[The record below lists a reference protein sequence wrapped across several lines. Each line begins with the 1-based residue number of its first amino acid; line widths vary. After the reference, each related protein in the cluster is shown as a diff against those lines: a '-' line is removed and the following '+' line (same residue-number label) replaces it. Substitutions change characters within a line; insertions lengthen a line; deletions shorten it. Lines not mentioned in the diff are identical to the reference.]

1 MHRRRR
7 TALALSAATLVA
19 APLLSAC
26 GSEGH
31 PGAAAMV
38 GGDRIDVST
47 VQAQTADVRDA
58 QQTSAQSAQLVKSSG
73 QLSRVKLSGL
83 IFGRV
88 LDRAAKDAGVSV
100 SRKEIQQ
107 TRTAAAAQTG
117 GDEGL
122 RSMMLEQ
129 RWVAPGQIDDSLRQ
143 EVQLPKLAQALG
155 ADLQS
160 PAGVQKVG
168 QALTKASKALHID
181 INPRYGTW
189 DDEKVQLSTYKVP
202 WITQV
207 TTFPNPQPETSA

>member
-7 TALALSAATLVA
+7 TALAVSAATLVA

-26 GSEGH
+26 GGEAH
-31 PGAAAMV
+31 PGAAAVV
-38 GGDRIDVST
+38 GGERIEVSA
-47 VQAQTADVRDA
+47 VQARTADVR
-58 QQTSAQSAQLVKSSG
+58 SAQEASEQSEQLVKKSG
-73 QLSRVKLSGL
+73 QLTRAKLHSL

-100 SRKEIQQ
+100 SRKEVQQ
-107 TRTAAAAQTG
+107 VRTAAAAQSG

-122 RSMMLEQ
+122 RTVMLEQ
-129 RWVAPGQIDDSLRQ
+129 RWVAPGEIEEDLRK

-160 PAGVQKVG
+160 PAGQQVVG
-168 QALTKASKALHID
+168 EALTKASKALHID
-181 INPRYGTW
+181 VNPRYGSW
-189 DDEKVQLSTYKVP
+189 DDAKVQLSTYKAP

-207 TTFPNPQPETSA
+207 TTAQQEEPEAGT

>member
-19 APLLSAC
+19 APLLTAC
-26 GSEGH
+26 GSEAH
-31 PGAAAMV
+31 PGAAAVV
-38 GGDRIDVST
+38 GGDRIAVST
-47 VQAQTADVRDA
+47 VQAQTADVRGA
-58 QQTSAQSAQLVKSSG
+58 QQASARSAELEKSSG
-73 QLSRVKLSGL
+73 QLTRVKLSSL

-88 LDRAAKDAGVSV
+88 LDRAAQDAGVSV

-107 TRTAAAAQTG
+107 TRTAAAAQSG
-117 GDEGL
+117 GDAAL
-122 RSMMLEQ
+122 RTMMLEQ

-160 PAGVQKVG
+160 PAGVQAVG

-181 INPRYGTW
+181 VNPRFGTW
-189 DDEKVQLSTYKVP
+189 DDTKVQLSTVKVP
-202 WITQV
+202 WIKQV
-207 TTFPNPQPETSA
+207 TTVPGQQPEAGA